1 MNQYDEIKRLLEN
14 SRSMLGKSK
23 LDETR
28 ETLIQKGI
36 IQEAVIPN
44 DPTNIEKDIE
54 VNIDNET
61 EPQKDKTQAY
71 RVSGGI
77 LKMHGKD
84 QKELELTTDEKVA
97 FQETMDEFVEQ
108 VSDLSDFGVL
118 NVYPNNVDWSG
129 KVIDFDLEFYFTI
142 GENSG
147 VYINGDMIKLDTE
160 LIELINKHFP
170 DWRRVLNECQ
180 RYSASGKID
189 AGILASFSDVAVN
202 DLIKNLKDKN
212 FSEVRKW
219 VVANLDNDASVLL
232 RRVYD
237 AAYDCLT
244 PSSIPA
250 AVLVIAKYQYQCAF
264 VADQE
269 INMLACLTDI
279 MVECEFK

>member
-54 VNIDNET
+54 INIDNET

-160 LIELINKHFP
+160 LIELINKLTKFYEQFKSKCAK
-170 DWRRVLNECQ
+170 V
-180 RYSASGKID
+180 
-189 AGILASFSDVAVN
+189 LAS
-202 DLIKNLKDKN
+202 
-212 FSEVRKW
+212 RKK
-219 VVANLDNDASVLL
+219 
-232 RRVYD
+232 
-237 AAYDCLT
+237 T
-244 PSSIPA
+244 IP
-250 AVLVIAKYQYQCAF
+250 
-264 VADQE
+264 DTE
-269 INMLACLTDI
+269 
-279 MVECEFK
+279 

>member
-1 MNQYDEIKRLLEN
+1 MNQYDEIKRLLDN

-28 ETLIQKGI
+28 ETLIKKGL

-54 VNIDNET
+54 VDVDNET
-61 EPQKDKTQAY
+61 QPQKDKTQAY
-71 RVSGGI
+71 RVSGGV

-97 FQETMDEFVEQ
+97 FQETMDEFVDQ

-147 VYINGDMIKLDTE
+147 VYINGDMIKLDAE
-160 LIELINKHFP
+160 LIELINKLTKFYEQFKSK
-170 DWRRVLNECQ
+170 WAKV
-180 RYSASGKID
+180 
-189 AGILASFSDVAVN
+189 LAS
-202 DLIKNLKDKN
+202 
-212 FSEVRKW
+212 RKK
-219 VVANLDNDASVLL
+219 
-232 RRVYD
+232 
-237 AAYDCLT
+237 T
-244 PSSIPA
+244 MP
-250 AVLVIAKYQYQCAF
+250 
-264 VADQE
+264 DQE
-269 INMLACLTDI
+269 
-279 MVECEFK
+279 

>member
-160 LIELINKHFP
+160 LIELINKLTKFYEQFKSK
-170 DWRRVLNECQ
+170 WAKV
-180 RYSASGKID
+180 
-189 AGILASFSDVAVN
+189 LAS
-202 DLIKNLKDKN
+202 
-212 FSEVRKW
+212 RKK
-219 VVANLDNDASVLL
+219 
-232 RRVYD
+232 
-237 AAYDCLT
+237 T
-244 PSSIPA
+244 MPG
-250 AVLVIAKYQYQCAF
+250 
-264 VADQE
+264 QE
-269 INMLACLTDI
+269 
-279 MVECEFK
+279 